1 MVPRPRLSLI
11 TLGSK
16 CWADLTGYHRVPD
29 VPVPATPVANMAEQS
44 EHQAAHAQIQ
54 AGVEANHAQ
63 ATAKLFS
70 TQAKPKVGRAG
81 ATHRHSPHIR
91 STGYCGYYSRNP
103 RIISARKPQHGLIT
117 ILSWQPGQEVTQFVG
132 F

>member
-1 MVPRPRLSLI
+1 MYPSQPHLWRTRESNQVTKPH
-11 TLGSK
+11 TL
-16 CWADLTGYHRVPD
+16 T
-29 VPVPATPVANMAEQS
+29 
-44 EHQAAHAQIQ
+44 IQ

-103 RIISARKPQHGLIT
+103 RIVSARKPQHGLIT